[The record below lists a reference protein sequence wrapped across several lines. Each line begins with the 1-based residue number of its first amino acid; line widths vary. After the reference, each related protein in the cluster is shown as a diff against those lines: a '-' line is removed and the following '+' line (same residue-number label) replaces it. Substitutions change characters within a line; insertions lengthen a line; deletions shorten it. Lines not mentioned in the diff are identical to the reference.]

1 MCLLTVLANVPSR
14 SCINFCIG
22 NEKERGKGKVGES
35 IPFSAIFPP
44 WTNDIMPNRGE
55 VGKRNKEKVYLEH
68 ESKAH
73 KGSIKSK

>member
-1 MCLLTVLANVPSR
+1 MYQFLYWKRKGKRESR
-14 SCINFCIG
+14 
-22 NEKERGKGKVGES
+22 KGKVGES

-44 WTNDIMPNRGE
+44 WTNDIIPNRGK

-73 KGSIKSK
+73 KESIKSK